1 MSQAEGVLVTGTG
14 GGVGQ
19 SILKCLQDSPYR
31 VVAADGQ
38 VLGAG
43 LYAAARSYLVPYASA
58 PNYIDRLCEICARE
72 NCKIIFPGLDAEL
85 FALANARARF
95 AEMGVT
101 VMVSAPQVIETCDD
115 KWLTF
120 QFLRAH
126 DFYAP
131 HTVPFT
137 SDVLNELSLPFVLK
151 PQRGGARS
159 QGVFVVKSRAEM
171 AYYVSRLQNET
182 YIAQECIDGDEYT
195 CGTLNLA
202 EHCHGVI
209 LMRRILRD
217 GDTYKAFVETNDALT
232 DYVRRAAEAL
242 QPFGACNFQLRMRD
256 NKPYIFEIN
265 ARCSGTTHS
274 RALAGFN
281 EPRMFAD
288 YVLRGNAPQFSIRE
302 IAILRYWQELVVEP
316 QRIMEM
322 QAAHCLDGDGSRM

>member
-31 VVAADGQ
+31 VVAADGAI
-38 VLGAG
+38 LGAG

-126 DFYAP
+126 AFYAP

-159 QGVFVVKSRAEM
+159 QGVFVVKSRDEI
-171 AYYVSRLQNET
+171 AYCLSRFKNEK
-182 YIAQECIDGDEYT
+182 YIAQEWIDGDEYT
-195 CGTLNLA
+195 CGTINLA

-232 DYVRRAAEAL
+232 DYVRCAAEAL

-288 YVLRGNAPQFSIRE
+288 YVLRGTVPQFSIRE
-302 IAILRYWQELVVEP
+302 IAILRYWQELVVAP
-316 QRIMEM
+316 QRIMDM
-322 QAAHCLDGDGSRM
+322 QTAHCLDGDGSRM